1 MSSESQALRVL
12 NLFEKYYE
20 RVYAFA
26 RRSVDAQT
34 AEDIAQDVFVR
45 LFDVP
50 DLETRE
56 VESSY
61 LIKIAD
67 NLLKRRYRK
76 LQRFYRHAEEKR
88 EQARGQFGSPSD
100 RPGVGP
106 ERAADLARSL
116 RQLSPQEQDAVR
128 LIIVRGLSYG
138 EAATALGVNTSSVNN
153 WKFRGLQR
161 LKQHASTRTETAGR
175 SADAAGSSRGSGER
189 DQPGRARYG
198 QRAG

>member
-20 RVYAFA
+20 RVYCFA

-34 AEDIAQDVFVR
+34 AEDIAQDVFTR
-45 LFDVP
+45 LLDLP
-50 DLETRE
+50 DLETRII
-56 VESSY
+56 ESSY

-76 LQRFYRHAEEKR
+76 LQQAYRHAAGERDRVEGK
-88 EQARGQFGSPSD
+88 AC
-100 RPGVGP
+100 RPGDRAVGG
-106 ERAADLARSL
+106 EVWESDLAESL
-116 RQLSPQEQDAVR
+116 RHLSECEQDAVQ
-128 LIIVRGLSYG
+128 LIILRGLSYD
-138 EAATALGVNTSSVNN
+138 EAAAALGVKTSSVNN

-161 LKQHASTRTETAGR
+161 LKQHSSPKTAAGR
-175 SADAAGSSRGSGER
+175 NADASGSTRGSGER
-189 DQPGRARYG
+189 EQSGRARYG

>member
-20 RVYAFA
+20 RVYCFA
-26 RRSVDAQT
+26 RRSVDSQT

-45 LFDVP
+45 LLDVP
-50 DLETRE
+50 DLETR
-56 VESSY
+56 VIESSY

-76 LQRFYRHAEEKR
+76 LQQFYRHAEEKR
-88 EQARGQFGSPSD
+88 EQCREQSG
-100 RPGVGP
+100 RPGDRQGIG
-106 ERAADLARSL
+106 EEHTADLTESL
-116 RQLSPQEQDAVR
+116 GQLTSREQDAVR
-128 LIIVRGLSYG
+128 LIILRGLSYD
-138 EAATALGVNTSSVNN
+138 EAAMALGVNTSSVNN

-161 LKQHASTRTETAGR
+161 LKQHSSSRTETAGR
-175 SADAAGSSRGSGER
+175 SANAAGSSRGSGER
-189 DQPGRARYG
+189 EQPGRARFG

>member
-20 RVYAFA
+20 RVYCFA

-45 LFDVP
+45 LLDLP
-50 DLETRE
+50 DLETRII
-56 VESSY
+56 ESSY

-76 LQRFYRHAEEKR
+76 LQQFYRHAAEER
-88 EQARGQFGSPSD
+88 ERVCEAAC
-100 RPGVGP
+100 RPGD
-106 ERAADLARSL
+106 RAGGGVEQVSDLAESL
-116 RQLSPQEQDAVR
+116 RQLSQCEQDAVQ
-128 LIIVRGLSYG
+128 LIILRGLSYD
-138 EAATALGVNTSSVNN
+138 EAAAALGVKTSSVNN

-161 LKQHASTRTETAGR
+161 LKQHSSPKTAAGR
-175 SADAAGSSRGSGER
+175 NADAAGSTRGSGER
-189 DQPGRARYG
+189 EQPGRARYG